1 MAQGNFVEGGF
12 SIEAFTI
19 INQHGET
26 VVIDAL
32 TVGVTLY
39 ESIFSKFCSGQAS
52 IIDGL
57 DILKN
62 YRFTGQEFL
71 RLSIKQKEGF
81 DEEAPKEFTID
92 KTFRIYKVS
101 NVQRPKE
108 STQSYVLF
116 FCDPRQFYVNKKRL
130 SKTFRGTKG
139 QMLQDALLDETHFY
153 PEEFDLY
160 EETTPANHQ
169 FICPNWTVN
178 RFIDWCVTTSHSE
191 KSDGWRNSMFFYQTL
206 NGGFRFGSIDG
217 MFQREFPVEFTMK
230 PTSSDVETSE
240 KDLNAPGGLNS
251 RILGYYKPQQFDTL
265 SAMIGGAY
273 GASMKVYDP
282 VRKLEEDVVYDYK
295 ETMDR
300 GTHLSGFPL
309 IITDEDEVS
318 LSAHNQTDDRT
329 SPDSIE
335 VDVDLAMNK
344 EFKTIIDYTYTS
356 NHTFDNADSIAT
368 DEVFQGIKNK
378 DNAKLERRALL
389 EILEQH
395 KMIVTIPLRTDLSCG
410 TVIKLKIPGAETL
423 DGNASENLNDDR
435 YLITDLSLNF
445 EPANAS
451 GIMHL
456 ECVKESYTMDIADAP
471 GLAESDKEVK
481 GTD

>member
-1 MAQGNFVEGGF
+1 MAQGNFIAGGF
-12 SIEAFTI
+12 TIEAFTI

-26 VVIDAL
+26 VVVDAL
-32 TVGVTLY
+32 SVGVTLY

-52 IIDGL
+52 FIDGL
-57 DILKN
+57 DLLKN
-62 YRFTGQEFL
+62 YRFTGQEYL
-71 RLSIKQKEGF
+71 RISIKQKVGF

-92 KTFRIYKVS
+92 KTFKIYKVE
-101 NVQRPKE
+101 NVQRPNE
-108 STQSYVLF
+108 STQSFVMS
-116 FCDPRQFYVNKKRL
+116 FCDPRQFFVKKKRL
-130 SKTFRGTKG
+130 SKTFRGSKG

-153 PEEFDLY
+153 PEEFDLW
-160 EETTPANHQ
+160 EDTTPSNHQ

-178 RFIDWCVTTSHSE
+178 RFMDWCITTSHSE

-217 MFQREFPVEFTMK
+217 MFQREFPVAFTFK
-230 PTSSDVETSE
+230 PSTSDIESSE

-251 RILGYYKPQQFDTL
+251 KILSYFKPQLFDTL
-265 SAMIGGAY
+265 AAMIGGAY
-273 GASMKVYDP
+273 GSSMKVYDP

-295 ETMDR
+295 ETMAR

-309 IITDEDEVS
+309 IITDEDEVM
-318 LSAHNQTDDRT
+318 LSAHNQTDDRQ

-344 EFKTIIDYTYTS
+344 EFKTIVDYTYTS
-356 NHTFDNADSIAT
+356 NHTFDNADSIASE
-368 DEVFQGIKNK
+368 EVFQGIKNK

-395 KMIVTIPLRTDLSCG
+395 KIIVTIPLRTDISAG
-410 TVIKLKIPGAETL
+410 TVVQLRIPGAETV
-423 DGNASENLNDDR
+423 DGNVSDNLNDDR

-445 EPANAS
+445 EPAGGG
-451 GIMHL
+451 GIMHM
-456 ECVKESYTMDIADAP
+456 ECVKESYTMNIQDAP
-471 GLAESDKEVK
+471 GLEKTDKAVK
-481 GTD
+481 EL

>member
-1 MAQGNFVEGGF
+1 MAEGNYVEGGF

-52 IIDGL
+52 ILDGL
-57 DILKN
+57 DLLKN
-62 YRFTGQEFL
+62 YRFTGQEYL
-71 RLSIKQKEGF
+71 RISIKQKEGF

-92 KTFRIYKVS
+92 KTFKIYKVE
-101 NVQRPKE
+101 NIQRPQE
-108 STQSYVLF
+108 SMQSYVLK
-116 FCDPRQFYVNKKRL
+116 FCDPRQFFVTKKRL
-130 SKTFRGTKG
+130 SKTFRGSKG

-153 PEEFDLY
+153 AEEFDLW

-178 RFIDWCVTTSHSE
+178 RFMDWCITTSQSE

-206 NGGFRFGSIDG
+206 NGGFRFGSVDG
-217 MFQREFPVEFTMK
+217 MFQREFPVVFSFK
-230 PTSSDVETSE
+230 PTQSDLETAD

-251 RILGYYKPQQFDTL
+251 KILSYFKPQQFDTL
-265 SAMIGGAY
+265 AAMIGGAY
-273 GASMKVYDP
+273 GSSMKVYDP

-295 ETMDR
+295 ETMAR

-309 IITDEDEVS
+309 IVTDEDEVM
-318 LSAHNQTDDRT
+318 LSAENQIDERE
-329 SPDSIE
+329 SPNSIE

-344 EFKTIIDYTYTS
+344 EFKTLVDYTYTS
-356 NHTFDNADSIAT
+356 NHTFDNSESIAE
-368 DEVFQGIKNK
+368 DEVFQGTKHK
-378 DNAKLERRALL
+378 DNGRLERRALL

-395 KMIVTIPLRTDLSCG
+395 KMIVTIPLRTDISAG
-410 TVIKLKIPGAETL
+410 TVIQLAIPGAETL
-423 DGNASENLNDDR
+423 DGNVSNNLNDDR
-435 YLITDLSLNF
+435 YLITDLSVNF
-445 EPANAS
+445 EPASAS

-456 ECVKESYTMDIADAP
+456 ECVKESYTMNVMDAP
-471 GLAESDKEVK
+471 GLESSEKAAKEI
-481 GTD
+481 